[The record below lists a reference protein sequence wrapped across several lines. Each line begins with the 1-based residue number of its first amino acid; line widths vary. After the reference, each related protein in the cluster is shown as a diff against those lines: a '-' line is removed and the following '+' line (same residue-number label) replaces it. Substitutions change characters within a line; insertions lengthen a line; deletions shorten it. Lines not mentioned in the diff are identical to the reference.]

1 MESMTS
7 IQVSKNSKKIWNA
20 LKNHPGESFEA
31 MINRMINILNE
42 DDSKILSKKDI
53 MEIEQSISDFKNDKY
68 VTNDNLK
75 KKYGL

>member
-7 IQVSKNSKKIWNA
+7 IQVSKNSKEVWNA

-31 MINRMINILNE
+31 MINRMVNILNE
-42 DDSKILSKKDI
+42 EDSKLLSKKDI
-53 MEIEQSISDFKNDKY
+53 LEIEQSIDDFKNGRY
-68 VTNDNLK
+68 ITNDDLK

>member
-20 LKNHPGESFEA
+20 LKNYPGESFEA

>member
-7 IQVSKNSKKIWNA
+7 IQVSKTSKEVWST

-31 MINRMINILNE
+31 MINRMVKTLNE
-42 DDSKILSKKDI
+42 DDSELLSKKDI
-53 MEIEQSISDFKNDKY
+53 LEIQQSVNDFKNGKY
-68 VTNDNLK
+68 ITNDDLK